1 MGSNAT
7 AALKLGAS
15 VFLTIAFITIVV
27 ALFISSTDAVKE
39 GQTQFSSIQTQLS
52 QTRYNI
58 YENTTLSGSQ
68 VMNAVRQF
76 NNETQFGV
84 YVQTGKNGVTYYG
97 NTFNQTTGEIDG
109 TAKNTNLLPA
119 QDEANNNYINPSGKF
134 KSSVVRDAN
143 NMVRGI
149 VFTQKN

>member
-7 AALKLGAS
+7 AALKLGAA

-84 YVQTGKNGVTYYG
+84 YVQTGKNGLTYYG

-149 VFTQKN
+149 VFVQTK

>member
-7 AALKLGAS
+7 SALKIGAA
-15 VFLTIAFITIVV
+15 VFLTIALITIVV
-27 ALFISSTDAVKE
+27 NLFMSATDAVKE
-39 GQTQFSSIQTQLS
+39 GQTQFSKIQTQLS

-58 YENTTLSGSQ
+58 YEDTTLTGSQ

-76 NNETQFGV
+76 NNENQFGV
-84 YVQTGKNGVTYYG
+84 FVQTGKNGMTYYG
-97 NTFNQTTGEIDG
+97 NTFNQTSGEIEG
-109 TAKNTNLLPA
+109 TAKNTNILPA

-149 VFTQKN
+149 IFVQTK

>member
-7 AALKLGAS
+7 AALKLGAA
-15 VFLTIAFITIVV
+15 VFLTIALITIVV
-27 ALFISSTDAVKE
+27 SLFISSTDAVKE

-109 TAKNTNLLPA
+109 TAKNTNLQPA
-119 QDEANNNYINPSGKF
+119 QDETNNNYINPSGKF

-149 VFTQKN
+149 VFIQTK

>member
-1 MGSNAT
+1 MGSNAS
-7 AALKLGAS
+7 AGLKLAAS
-15 VFLTIAFITIVV
+15 IFLTLALITTVV
-27 ALFISSTDAVKE
+27 IIFISSQDAAKE
-39 GQTQFSSIQTQLS
+39 GQTQFSEITTQLS
-52 QTRYNI
+52 QTRFNI

-76 NNETQFGV
+76 NNQDQFGV

-97 NTFNQTTGEIDG
+97 HTFNQTTGVIDG
-109 TAKNTNLLPA
+109 TAKNTNLQPA
-119 QDEANNNYINPSGKF
+119 LDEANNNFINPSGKF

-149 VFTQKN
+149 VFTQTK